1 MTWPSARYAR
11 TEHADFW
18 LAPSNVRSRRTDKE
32 GADLTMP
39 TVLIVED
46 DPDIRTL
53 ERHALEGGGYDVA
66 VATNGREGLQR
77 LRGGAVPCLILL
89 DLMMPVMD
97 GLAFLAE
104 RRKTHIGEDIP
115 VVCVTAGGPEL
126 MARARELGAIAC
138 VDKPTDFEDLCEVV
152 RQYCG
157 R

>member
-1 MTWPSARYAR
+1 
-11 TEHADFW
+11 
-18 LAPSNVRSRRTDKE
+18 
-32 GADLTMP
+32 MP

-46 DPDIRTL
+46 DPDIRML

-66 VATNGREGLQR
+66 MATNGLEGLQR

-97 GLAFLAE
+97 GLSFLAE
-104 RRKTHIGEDIP
+104 RRKSHVCEEVP

-138 VDKPTDFEDLCEVV
+138 VDKPTDFEDLCDVV